1 MQLANPYALG
11 LLLLLPVLW
20 WHHRQQRPAAIAYP
34 AVQTWSEV
42 PQSSMTRLRQ
52 ALPYL
57 RLVVLALGILAL
69 ARPQQGLQAT
79 KVYSEGIAIV
89 MVVDISGSMSALD
102 LQLQGQPRNRLDVVK
117 HTFRNFVNGEE
128 TLGLG
133 SRGGG
138 RDGDLIGMV
147 TFARYADSV
156 SPLTL
161 DHDTL
166 LSLLDEIAIVAVQ
179 EEDGTAIGEALALGV
194 ERLRDATA
202 QSRVMILLTDGAN
215 NAGETEPQQAARIA
229 SALGIKIYTI
239 GTGTRGIAPVPVKT
253 RDGRTVMR
261 QMNVFIDEATLK
273 EIASLTKGQ
282 YFRATDSATLAGIYR
297 EIDRLEKSANVA
309 EHYQQYAERFAWLL
323 LPALALLLIE
333 VILVNTRLRT
343 IP

>member
-1 MQLANPYALG
+1 MQLANPCALV
-11 LLLLLPVLW
+11 LLLLLPLLW
-20 WHHRQQRPAAIAYP
+20 WHQRRQHPVAIAYP

-42 PQSSMTRLRQ
+42 PPSAMTRLRHV
-52 ALPYL
+52 LPYL
-57 RLVVLALGILAL
+57 RLTVIALGILAL
-69 ARPQQGLQAT
+69 ARPQQGLQAA

-89 MVVDISGSMSALD
+89 MVVDTSGSMSALD
-102 LQLQGQPRNRLDVVK
+102 LQLYGQPRNRLDVVK
-117 HTFRNFVNGEE
+117 HTFHNFVSGEGS
-128 TLGLG
+128 LGL
-133 SRGGG
+133 RGGG

-166 LSLLDEIAIVAVQ
+166 LSLLDEIAIVSLQ
-179 EEDGTAIGEALALGV
+179 EEDGTAIGEAIALGV

-215 NAGETEPQQAARIA
+215 NAGETDPQQAARIA
-229 SALGIKIYTI
+229 KALGIKIYTI
-239 GTGTRGIAPVPVKT
+239 GTGTRGIAPVPVRT
-253 RDGRTVMR
+253 RDGRMVMR

-273 EIASLTKGQ
+273 EIALLTEGQ

-297 EIDRLEKSANVA
+297 DIDRLEKSANVA
-309 EHYQQYAERFAWLL
+309 EHYQQYAERFAWFL
-323 LPALALLLIE
+323 LPALALLLVE
-333 VILVNTRLRT
+333 VLLVNTRLRT